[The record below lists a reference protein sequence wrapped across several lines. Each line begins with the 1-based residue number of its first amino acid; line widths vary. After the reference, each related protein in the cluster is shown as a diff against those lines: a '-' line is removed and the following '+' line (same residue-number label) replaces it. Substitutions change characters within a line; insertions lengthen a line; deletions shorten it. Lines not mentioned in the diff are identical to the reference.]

1 MSALELK
8 LLGEFKVMREGR
20 AAPLPPSRKT
30 RALLAYLCLNR
41 RRFRREHLCELLW
54 EIPDDPRGALRW
66 SLSKLRRLLD
76 DPDRPRV
83 IADRAAVE
91 IDARDVV
98 IDVAELYALANES
111 LKTASVAELEK
122 AASRYRGTFLE
133 ELEFSNFH
141 RFHAWCIAEREQSM
155 RAQAAVLRELVERL
169 EDLPERALP
178 HARALCEITPYDEQS
193 RAALIR
199 LLYVSQHVEEAS
211 QQYQL
216 GMRLLKEAGISSTGA
231 LLKARRA
238 VEAEPRPAPRPLR
251 TLPAADQAPAATAAT
266 AAPAADDELIGRD
279 EEAAQIAGAVSGVMN
294 SGRAEVVLVR
304 GEPGIGKSRM
314 LESVLQPAIEA
325 DACVLRASAF
335 ESEAIRPFA
344 LWIDALRAYES
355 DAAARIFGNAD
366 ADNRDR
372 LFSGLAE
379 VVAERTLSR
388 PVVLLFDDVQWCDE
402 SSAAALHYV
411 ARMNRDRPLLAVLA
425 ARDSEL
431 QDNVPLQQALRGL
444 RHDRLLRELVLG
456 PLPDDAVAQLIA
468 RCSPAADC
476 QRLSRECSG
485 NPLLAIE
492 LARAESEGAGIGSL
506 EQLVRERVARFDVN
520 GMEVLRWAA
529 VLSPR
534 IDVTTLAR
542 LTGHDPDLIA
552 AILER
557 AERQALLSPTERGLR
572 FSHELLAR
580 AVYTD
585 ISPVRRQVMHRRIAE
600 LMEQD
605 AALDPARASD
615 LAHHATLSGDPT
627 LAARAMVSA
636 GRLCLRFFANEEAAT
651 LARKGLQLAQRL
663 PPPERVRLEI
673 DLHNVM
679 QTATPL
685 DDWEEAACRYAA
697 LAEEALDHGAL
708 SHARLGYQ
716 MASYVRWAHGH
727 WAGAREQ
734 SLQSERAVRG
744 GTEEE
749 HIIGMADTAKC
760 LAMLE
765 RDLSQADAML
775 MEADARA
782 GRLRLR
788 YQAIPAGLGMLRLYE
803 NRLDEAEDLL
813 KEARTLCKSAGD
825 RVNEFQASEY
835 LVMIDIQRGRFTE
848 ARRRCEELLSLGRKL
863 REGSEAPFALAL
875 HGLCNYALDD
885 DAGPLEEAL
894 EDLRVADA
902 KHRLAYVLTRA
913 ALLDYERGRL
923 KPALRRAGEA
933 LQYAELLERATEMM
947 LAHFVLGLCRSA
959 SGRNN
964 KASRHFTEVERLKD
978 AGVAEWAKA
987 MTAALV
993 PENRRQLG

>member
-1 MSALELK
+1 MGDLELK
-8 LLGEFKVMREGR
+8 LLGEFKVIRDGK
-20 AAPLPPSRKT
+20 ALPLPPSRKT

-83 IADRAAVE
+83 LADRSAVE
-91 IDARDVV
+91 IDARDMV
-98 IDVAELYALANES
+98 IDVAELYALANEG
-111 LKTASVAELEK
+111 LKTASVEALEG
-122 AASRYRGTFLE
+122 AASRYGGTFLE

-141 RFHAWCIAEREQSM
+141 RFHAWCIAEREQSV
-155 RAQAAVLRELVERL
+155 RAQATVLRELVERL
-169 EDLPERALP
+169 EDSPERALP

-199 LLYVSQHVEEAS
+199 LLYASQHVEEAS

-216 GMRLLKEAGISSTGA
+216 GVRMLKEAGIGSTGA
-231 LLKARRA
+231 LLQARRA
-238 VEAEPRPAPRPLR
+238 AEGERRPAARPLR
-251 TLPAADQAPAATAAT
+251 GPPSAGPAPATA

-279 EEAAQIAGAVSGVMN
+279 EEAAQIGRTVSDVIN
-294 SGRAEVVLVR
+294 LRRAEVVLVR

-314 LESVLQPAIEA
+314 LQFVLGSAISA
-325 DACVLRASAF
+325 DACILRASAF
-335 ESEAIRPFA
+335 ESETIRPFA

-355 DAAARIFGNAD
+355 DAAARIFGDAD
-366 ADNRDR
+366 ADRRDR
-372 LFSGLAE
+372 LFSGLSE
-379 VVAERTLSR
+379 LVAGQTQSR

-444 RHDRLLRELVLG
+444 RHDGLLRELVLG
-456 PLPDDAVAQLIA
+456 PLPDDAVAELIA
-468 RCSPAADC
+468 RCSPAADGK
-476 QRLSRECSG
+476 RLSRECSG

-492 LARAESEGAGIGSL
+492 LARAESEGTGVGSL
-506 EQLVRERVARFDVN
+506 EQLVRERIARFDVD

-542 LTGHDPDLIA
+542 LTGHEPDLIA
-552 AILER
+552 AVLER
-557 AERQALLSPTERGLR
+557 AERHALLSPADRGLR

-580 AVYTD
+580 AVYTG

-600 LMEQD
+600 RMEQD

-615 LAHHATLSGDPT
+615 LAHHATLSGDPE
-627 LAARAMVSA
+627 LAAKAMVSA

-673 DLHNVM
+673 DLHNIM
-679 QTATPL
+679 QAAAPL

-708 SHARLGYQ
+708 AHARLGYQ

-734 SLQSERAVRG
+734 SLESERAVRG

-749 HIIGMADTAKC
+749 HVVGMADTAKC

-782 GRLRLR
+782 GRLRVR
-788 YQAIPAGLGMLRLYE
+788 HHAIPAGLGMLRLYE
-803 NRLDEAEDLL
+803 NKLDEAEDLL

-825 RVNEFQASEY
+825 RINEFQASEY
-835 LVMIDIQRGRFTE
+835 LVMIDIQRGRFAD
-848 ARRRCEELLSLGRKL
+848 ARRRCRELLVLGTKL
-863 REGSEAPFALAL
+863 REGSEAPFARAL
-875 HGLCNYALDD
+875 HGLCSYALDD
-885 DAGPLEEAL
+885 KAGPLEEAL

-933 LQYAELLERATEMM
+933 LQYAELLERATDMM

-964 KASRHFTEVERLKD
+964 KASRHFAEVERLKD
-978 AGVAEWAKA
+978 AGVAEWARA

-993 PENRRQLG
+993 PEDRRQLG

>member
-1 MSALELK
+1 MGGLELK
-8 LLGEFKVMREGR
+8 LLGEFRVLRDGTVL
-20 AAPLPPSRKT
+20 PLPPSRKT

-76 DPDRPRV
+76 VPDRPRV
-83 IADRAAVE
+83 IADRSAVE
-91 IDARDVV
+91 VDARDVL

-111 LKTASVAELEK
+111 LETASVADLEE

-141 RFHAWCIAEREQSM
+141 RFHSWCIAEREQSV
-155 RAQAAVLRELVERL
+155 RAQAAVLRELVGRL
-169 EDLPERALP
+169 ADAPERALP

-199 LLYVSQHVEEAS
+199 LLYASQHVEEAA

-216 GMRLLKEAGISSTGA
+216 GVRMLKEAGTVSTGA
-231 LLKARRA
+231 LLQARRA
-238 VEAEPRPAPRPLR
+238 TEGDRRRAAPALR
-251 TLPAADQAPAATAAT
+251 SLPQADQLPAVPAPAAE
-266 AAPAADDELIGRD
+266 ELIGRD
-279 EEAAQIAGAVSGVMN
+279 DEAARIRRTVAGAMR
-294 SGRAEVVLVR
+294 SGRAEVVLIR

-314 LESVLQPAIEA
+314 LQFVAQPALEA
-325 DACVLRASAF
+325 DACILSASAF

-344 LWIDALRAYES
+344 LWIDALRSHEP
-355 DAAARIFGNAD
+355 DAAARIFGSAD

-372 LFSGLAE
+372 LFSGLSD
-379 VVAERTLSR
+379 VVAEQTLSR
-388 PVVLLFDDVQWCDE
+388 PVVLLLDDVQWCDE

-411 ARMNRDRPLLAVLA
+411 ARMNRERPLIAVLA
-425 ARDSEL
+425 ARDSEV

-444 RHDRLLRELVLG
+444 RHDGLLRELVLG
-456 PLPDDAVAQLIA
+456 PLPDEAVAELIG
-468 RCSPAADC
+468 RCSPDADC
-476 QRLSRECSG
+476 LRLSRECSG

-506 EQLVRERVARFDVN
+506 EQLVRERVGRFDVN

-542 LTGHDPDLIA
+542 LTGHEPDLIA

-557 AERQALLSPTERGLR
+557 AECQALLSPTERGLR

-580 AVYTD
+580 AVYTG
-585 ISPVRRQVMHRRIAE
+585 ISPIRRQVMHRRIAE

-605 AALDPARASD
+605 AKLDPARASD

-636 GRLCLRFFANEEAAT
+636 GRLCLRFFANDEAAT
-651 LARKGLQLAQRL
+651 LARKGLQLAHRL
-663 PPPERVRLEI
+663 PPPERIRLEI
-673 DLHNVM
+673 DLHNIM
-679 QTATPL
+679 QTAAPL
-685 DDWEEAACRYAA
+685 DDWEETACRYAA
-697 LAEEALDHGAL
+697 LAEEALEHGAL
-708 SHARLGYQ
+708 AHAQLGYQ

-734 SLQSERAVRG
+734 SLQSERAVRA

-749 HIIGMADTAKC
+749 HIVGMADTAKC

-788 YQAIPAGLGMLRLYE
+788 HHAIPAGLGMLRLYE
-803 NRLDEAEDLL
+803 NRLDEAEELL
-813 KEARTLCKSAGD
+813 KEARTLCKGAGD
-825 RVNEFQASEY
+825 RINEFQASEY
-835 LVMIDIQRGRFTE
+835 LVMIDIQRGRFAD
-848 ARRRCEELLSLGRKL
+848 ARRRCGELLSLGRKL
-863 REGSEAPFALAL
+863 REGSEAPFARAL
-875 HGLCNYALDD
+875 HGLCAYALDD
-885 DAGPLEEAL
+885 DARPLEGAL
-894 EDLRVADA
+894 ADLRVADA

-933 LQYAELLERATEMM
+933 LQYAEVMERATEMM

-959 SGRNN
+959 AGRKN
-964 KASRHFTEVERLKD
+964 KASRHFAEVERLKE
-978 AGVAEWAKA
+978 AGVAAWAEA
-987 MTAALV
+987 MTAAFSQQTQ
-993 PENRRQLG
+993 RQLG

>member
-1 MSALELK
+1 MGGLELK
-8 LLGEFKVMREGR
+8 LLGEFKVLREGK
-20 AAPLPPSRKT
+20 ALPLPPSRKT

-76 DPDRPRV
+76 DPDHPRV
-83 IADRAAVE
+83 LADRSAVE
-91 IDARDVV
+91 IDARDLV
-98 IDVAELYALANES
+98 IDVAELYALANEG
-111 LKTASVAELEK
+111 LKTASVEELEG

-141 RFHAWCIAEREQSM
+141 RFHAWCIAEREQSV
-155 RAQAAVLRELVERL
+155 RAQATVLRELVERL
-169 EDLPERALP
+169 ESSPEQALP
-178 HARALCEITPYDEQS
+178 HARTLCEISPYDERS

-199 LLYVSQHVEEAS
+199 LLYASQHVEEAS

-216 GMRLLKEAGISSTGA
+216 GMRMLKEAGIASTGA

-238 VEAEPRPAPRPLR
+238 ADGEARPAVSAPQG
-251 TLPAADQAPAATAAT
+251 LPSAHTAPAAA

-279 EEAAQIAGAVSGVMN
+279 QEAAQMGRAVSDVR
-294 SGRAEVVLVR
+294 SSRRAEVVLVR

-314 LESVLQPAIEA
+314 LEFVLQPAIKA
-325 DACVLRASAF
+325 DACILQASAF

-344 LWIDALRAYES
+344 LWIDALRTYES
-355 DAAARIFGNAD
+355 DAAARVFGDAD

-372 LFSGLAE
+372 LFSGLSE
-379 VVAERTLSR
+379 LVAEQTRSR

-431 QDNVPLQQALRGL
+431 QDNMPLQQALRGL
-444 RHDRLLRELVLG
+444 RHDALLRELVLG
-456 PLPDDAVAQLIA
+456 PLPDDAVAELIA

-476 QRLSRECSG
+476 KRLSRECSG

-492 LARAESEGAGIGSL
+492 LARAESEGAGAGSL

-542 LTGHDPDLIA
+542 LTGHEPDLIA

-557 AERQALLSPTERGLR
+557 AERQALLSPTDRGLR

-600 LMEQD
+600 CMTQD

-673 DLHNVM
+673 DLHNIM
-679 QTATPL
+679 QTAAPL

-708 SHARLGYQ
+708 AHARLGYQ

-749 HIIGMADTAKC
+749 HVVGMADTAKC

-775 MEADARA
+775 MEANARA
-782 GRLRLR
+782 GRLRVR
-788 YQAIPAGLGMLRLYE
+788 HHAIPAGLGMLRLYE

-825 RVNEFQASEY
+825 RINEFQASEY
-835 LVMIDIQRGRFTE
+835 LVMIDIQRGRFAD
-848 ARRRCEELLSLGRKL
+848 ARRRCEELLSLGMKL
-863 REGSEAPFALAL
+863 REGSEAPFARAL
-875 HGLCNYALDD
+875 HGLCTYALDD
-885 DAGPLEEAL
+885 QVGPLEEAL

-933 LQYAELLERATEMM
+933 LQYAELLERSTDMM

-959 SGRNN
+959 SGHNN
-964 KASRHFTEVERLKD
+964 KASRHFAEVERLEE
-978 AGVAEWAKA
+978 AGVAEWARV

-993 PENRRQLG
+993 PEAHQQLG